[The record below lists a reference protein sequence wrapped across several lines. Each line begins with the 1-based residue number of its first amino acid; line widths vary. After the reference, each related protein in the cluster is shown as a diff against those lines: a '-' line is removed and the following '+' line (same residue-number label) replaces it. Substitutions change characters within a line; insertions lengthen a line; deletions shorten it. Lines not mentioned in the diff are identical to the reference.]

1 MWRWNFLENERMMLR
16 QYQEDICRRV
26 LDALKRRRSVM
37 VQMPAGTGKTLV
49 LAALVERLL
58 ARKGT
63 AATAVVVAHRQQLV
77 RQIDEVIH
85 RVSGGVDG
93 ERTACLDRVEVR
105 SIQWLNLH
113 REAAGMEPALVI
125 IDEAHHAL
133 ADTYRGLWERWPQAC
148 FIGLTATPWRM
159 NGEGF
164 TDLFEVMVAS
174 YSIRSFMAEG
184 WLAGYDYYS
193 IRPDS
198 REQLL
203 VDSLAGRGADGDFLT
218 REMRE
223 KLDGVPTLQRLYDS
237 CRRFAGDRKG
247 LVYAIDI
254 EHAEHIAAFFRERGL
269 EAAALSA
276 RSPEGLRRE
285 LLGRLREG
293 SLQVLVNVDLFSEG
307 FDCPDIGFIQLARPT
322 LSLAK
327 FLQMVGRG
335 LRRHADKERCV
346 ILDNVGLYRIFGL
359 PSADRDWGYF
369 FAGKGRKGRK
379 GMRQTASGV
388 ERCGLIPACLLEGT
402 DELMVCIA
410 SYEAGRHDCLKG
422 VSAGFE
428 KVKTDRGTGWMDP
441 YSGVVFR
448 SYPRMVDVGGI
459 QLATE
464 DDVNFYPR
472 IGSPWLNRQT
482 AVNRKVLESQPFR
495 GICWQRL
502 YVPFDRPDEVFRLL
516 EVKPNQVRL
525 YEDAA
530 GRRYVQEDLDSR
542 LVALKDIGDL
552 EGFLRRCDEVAERD
566 AEARRR
572 KYLRKVMIPGSVLT
586 GEGFPEGAVLTPL
599 DGELCRVDYVDDG
612 RPAVFWVDLLTGY
625 KHLQQ
630 PVLFSRGLV
639 SLLREG
645 DRVYVRNIR
654 AEAGVPYRNWEVRCD
669 GRLCTVADS
678 LYVAGEL
685 DRVPYRIRKR
695 SEDFRMFVVE
705 VPGWQADLSKV
716 GRGLMFIN
724 QPDRPLE
731 VRECQL

>member
-1 MWRWNFLENERMMLR
+1 M
-16 QYQEDICRRV
+16 

-58 ARKGT
+58 ARKGE

-77 RQIDEVIH
+77 RQIDEQIH
-85 RVSGGVDG
+85 RVFGSEAG
-93 ERTACLDRVEVR
+93 RQAACLDRVKVR

-113 REAAGMEPALVI
+113 RDAMEREPALVI

-133 ADTYRGLWERWPQAC
+133 ADTYRGLWECWPETC

-164 TDLFEVMVAS
+164 TDLFEVLVAS

-184 WLAGYDYYS
+184 WLAGYEYYS

-203 VDSLAGRGADGDFLT
+203 VDSLAGRGADGDFLA

-223 KLDGVPTLQRLYDS
+223 KLDGIPTLQRLYDS

-254 EHAEHIAAFFRERGL
+254 EHAERIATFFRERGM

-285 LLGRLREG
+285 LLGRLRDG

-335 LRRHADKERCV
+335 LRRHAGKEHCV

-359 PSADRDWGYF
+359 PSADRDWGFF
-369 FAGKGRKGRK
+369 FAGRDRKSRM
-379 GMRQTASGV
+379 GMRQVVPGV
-388 ERCGLIPACLLEGT
+388 ERCGLIPAFLLEGT
-402 DELMVCIA
+402 DGEMVRIV

-428 KVKTDRGTGWMDP
+428 KVKTDRGAGWMDP

-448 SYPRMVDVGGI
+448 SYPRMVNVGGV
-459 QLATE
+459 QLVTE

-502 YVPFDRPDEVFRLL
+502 YVPFDRPDEVFRLV
-516 EVKPNQVRL
+516 EVRPNQVRM
-525 YEDAA
+525 YVDAD
-530 GRRYVQEDLDSR
+530 GRSFIQEDLDHP
-542 LVALKDIGDL
+542 LVALADIGDL
-552 EGFLRRCDEVAERD
+552 KGFMRHCDEEAERD
-566 AEARRR
+566 LLARRR
-572 KYLRKVMIPGSVLT
+572 KYLRKVMIPGSELT
-586 GEGFPEGAVLTPL
+586 GEGFPDGAVLTPIE
-599 DGELCRVDYVDDG
+599 GKICRVDYVDNG
-612 RPAVFWVDLLTGY
+612 RPAVCWVDLLTGY

-630 PVLFSRGLV
+630 PMLFMRGAM

-654 AEAGVPYRNWEVRCD
+654 AEAGIPYRNWEVRSD

-678 LYVAGEL
+678 LYVADAL

-705 VPGWQADLSKV
+705 VPDWQADLSKV
-716 GRGLMFIN
+716 GRGLLFIN
-724 QPDRPLE
+724 QTDRPLE
-731 VRECQL
+731 VKECML